1 MALKTIFLMG
11 APLPSSLDWENDDLL
26 NGPVQPFTGTDSIP
40 DHDTSTV
47 QSGDP
52 IKWRVLRP
60 LLTEHPTVYH
70 EDYYGPEDPSF
81 LTTHQLVEADN
92 ESLNEG
98 VILSEFY
105 DHSFI
110 VHETS
115 EISTTGLRDEEDTQ
129 ESESALSCIDATA
142 TGTTADV
149 NDYEIHRSL
158 QIPGPIRDLQHLP
171 TAKYLQ
177 SIAPQTMTVNL
188 IVGVI
193 AIHPPR
199 RVVTR
204 QWRTE
209 LDIIEL
215 IVGDETRTGFGV
227 NIWLPASTSISSIS
241 CKTQDAGRLS
251 RSLSMLRPRDIILL
265 RTVGLSSFRDQ
276 VYGQS
281 LRGGMTKVD
290 LLYRQPVD
298 VTDTVGFYKSGLRGD
313 SPHDHA
319 DLPLQKTRR
328 VREWIF
334 QFVGA
339 TDEAGGGPSRMSQTQ
354 RGRQRLPPDT
364 Q

>member
-11 APLPSSLDWENDDLL
+11 APLPSSLDWENDELL
-26 NGPVQPFTGTDSIP
+26 NSPVQPFSGTDTIPMHDISI
-40 DHDTSTV
+40 V

-52 IKWRVLRP
+52 IKWRVLQP
-60 LLTEHPTVYH
+60 LLTEHPAGYSEYYH
-70 EDYYGPEDPSF
+70 GPEDPSF

-92 ESLNEG
+92 ESMNEDS
-98 VILSEFY
+98 ILSEFY
-105 DHSFI
+105 DHSFV

-115 EISTTGLRDEEDTQ
+115 EISTTGLRDEESTQ
-129 ESESALSCIDATA
+129 ESEPALSCTDAAA
-142 TGTTADV
+142 TGAAADL
-149 NDYEIHRSL
+149 NDYELTRSL
-158 QIPGPIRDLQHLP
+158 QISGPIRDLQHLP
-171 TAKYLQ
+171 TARYLQ

-188 IVGVI
+188 IVGI
-193 AIHPPR
+193 LAIHPPR

-204 QWRTE
+204 QWKTE

-227 NIWLPASTSISSIS
+227 NIWLPASTSIS
-241 CKTQDAGRLS
+241 CKTQDADRLS
-251 RSLSMLRPRDIILL
+251 RSLAILLPRDIILL
-265 RTVGLSSFRDQ
+265 RTIGLSSFRDQ

-298 VTDTVGFYKSGLRGD
+298 VTDTVGFYKSGLRRD

-354 RGRQRLPPDT
+354 RGHQRLPPDT

>member
-11 APLPSSLDWENDDLL
+11 APLPSSLDWENDELL
-26 NGPVQPFTGTDSIP
+26 NSPVQPFSGTDTIPEHDISI
-40 DHDTSTV
+40 V
-47 QSGDP
+47 QNGDP
-52 IKWRVLRP
+52 IKWRVLQP
-60 LLTEHPTVYH
+60 LLTEHPAGYS
-70 EDYYGPEDPSF
+70 EYYRGPEDPSF

-92 ESLNEG
+92 ESMNEDS
-98 VILSEFY
+98 ILSEFY
-105 DHSFI
+105 DHSFV

-129 ESESALSCIDATA
+129 ESKPALSCIDAVA
-142 TGTTADV
+142 TETTADAK
-149 NDYEIHRSL
+149 DYELPRSL
-158 QIPGPIRDLQHLP
+158 QISGPIRDLQHLP

-188 IVGVI
+188 IVGI
-193 AIHPPR
+193 LAIHPPR
-199 RVVTR
+199 RVMTR
-204 QWRTE
+204 QWKTE

-227 NIWLPASTSISSIS
+227 NIWLPASTSIS
-241 CKTQDAGRLS
+241 CKTQDADRLS
-251 RSLSMLRPRDIILL
+251 RSLAILRPRDIILL

-298 VTDTVGFYKSGLRGD
+298 VTDTVGFYKSGLRRD
-313 SPHDHA
+313 SPHDHV

-354 RGRQRLPPDT
+354 RGHQRLPPDT

>member
-11 APLPSSLDWENDDLL
+11 APLPSSLDWENDELL
-26 NGPVQPFTGTDSIP
+26 NSPIQPFSSTDTIHE
-40 DHDTSTV
+40 HDTSIV

-52 IKWRVLRP
+52 IKWRVLQP
-60 LLTEHPTVYH
+60 PLTEHPTGYH
-70 EDYYGPEDPSF
+70 EYYRGPEDPSF
-81 LTTHQLVEADN
+81 LTTHKLVEADN
-92 ESLNEG
+92 ESMKEDS
-98 VILSEFY
+98 ILSEFY
-105 DHSFI
+105 DHSFV

-115 EISTTGLRDEEDTQ
+115 EISTTGLQDEESTQ
-129 ESESALSCIDATA
+129 ESEPALACIDAAA
-142 TGTTADV
+142 TGTTAEV
-149 NDYEIHRSL
+149 NNHELPRSL
-158 QIPGPIRDLQHLP
+158 QISGPIRDLQHLP
-171 TAKYLQ
+171 TASYLQ

-188 IVGVI
+188 IVGII

-204 QWRTE
+204 QWKTE

-215 IVGDETRTGFGV
+215 IVGDENRTGFGV
-227 NIWLPASTSISSIS
+227 NIWLPASTSIS
-241 CKTQDAGRLS
+241 CKTQEADRLS
-251 RSLSMLRPRDIILL
+251 RSLATLRPRDIILL

-298 VTDTVGFYKSGLRGD
+298 VTDTVGFYKSGLRRN
-313 SPHDHA
+313 SPQDHA

-328 VREWIF
+328 VREWIV

-354 RGRQRLPPDT
+354 RGHQRLPPDT